1 MRRLKQDYPEFAD
14 SVDLYAIGQDLTEG
28 IGRLEDHRAKE
39 ELPFPVAVVD
49 NNALR
54 SLEIIR
60 QSTKVAV
67 DHNGVITYRAGL
79 GEGEGDWPKVFADL
93 ASGAGG

>member
-1 MRRLKQDYPEFAD
+1 MRRLKVDYPEFAE

-39 ELPFPVAVVD
+39 ELPFPVAEV
-49 NNALR
+49 NNNVLR
-54 SLEIIR
+54 SLEIVR
-60 QSTKVAV
+60 QSTKIAV
-67 DHNGVITYRAGL
+67 DHNGVITYRAGFGD
-79 GEGEGDWPKVFADL
+79 GESEWPKVFAEL

>member
-1 MRRLKQDYPEFAD
+1 MRRLKQDYPEYAD
-14 SVDLYAIGQDLTEG
+14 SVHLYAIGQDMTEG
-28 IGRLEDHRAKE
+28 VGRLEDYRARE
-39 ELPFPVAVVD
+39 ELPFPVAEV
-49 NNALR
+49 NNGVLR

-67 DHNGVITYRAGL
+67 DHNGVIVYRAGL
-79 GEGEGDWPKVFADL
+79 GEGESEWSKVFSDL

>member
-1 MRRLKQDYPEFAD
+1 MRRLKQDYPEYAD
-14 SVDLYAIGQDLTEG
+14 SVELYAIGQDVTEG
-28 IGRLEDHRAKE
+28 VGRLEDYRASE
-39 ELPFPVAVVD
+39 DLPFPVAEVS
-49 NNALR
+49 NNVLR

-67 DHNGVITYRAGL
+67 DHNGVITYRAGI
-79 GEGEGDWPKVFADL
+79 GEGEGDWPKVFSEL

>member
-1 MRRLKQDYPEFAD
+1 MRRLKQDYPEYAD
-14 SVDLYAIGQDLTEG
+14 RVDLYAIGQDVTEG
-28 IGRLEDHRAKE
+28 VGRLEDYRARE
-39 ELPFPVAVVD
+39 ELPFPVAEV
-49 NNALR
+49 NNNVLR

-67 DHNGVITYRAGL
+67 DHNGVIVYRAGL
-79 GEGEGDWPKVFADL
+79 GEGESEWSKVFSDL